1 MGFPIDNIQIY
12 NTLPIAICQYKFGS
26 VDAFEKGK
34 LQKQFN
40 KETAFALKEHTP
52 YRTDFWNASISE
64 RFYIVRR

>member
-1 MGFPIDNIQIY
+1 MGFPIDNIQVYLFTIYIY

-52 YRTDFWNASISE
+52 YRTDF
-64 RFYIVRR
+64 